1 MQSTSD
7 ASAEA
12 EPRPTVRSS
21 LRRLLRGLMQARLSE
36 SLNSTRSS
44 VSRGVDRMRNAVADV
59 IRAPDRNGGRASPL
73 RLNFSSILSSRD
85 EQDPQ
90 IDEKTITAWS
100 AQRDPSEEEVFFGE
114 RLAVNAR
121 NFARTPNSM
130 AMRTTQADPRSGAE
144 DLSDVPLSDDSLTT
158 PANMRT
164 DAEDFSA
171 FHTAEEQISAYS
183 GQTTRIDRGSA
194 MRMSATSHSVNAEIE
209 QNTATVTPQ
218 SVNMPA
224 AQAAPKPKRVM
235 IDAPRGQVPS
245 PAPLF
250 TSPGYGPPLRGRGGG
265 KAGTVPG
272 RKVYSIN
279 ATAHTVG
286 LSPGRFPS
294 PTPDP
299 PEMQI
304 DTSDSSAYED
314 GAQHTSDR
322 LRVAHAHAATAQV
335 KRIAET
341 AQLASMRFPRVGW
354 KHDHV
359 IRNVL
364 REAGLI
370 LAQEIRNNHECC
382 VYDSHE
388 LVQVTLERVIPDKGQ
403 AEYKRPE
410 MQRGLSVDLGE
421 IQVRGSDQQ
430 LHTLAEVLGAQ
441 SQWLNGWAQEVA
453 RLYEKKYQF
462 KDSRNIEEEAR
473 ALEDDDEGEDD
484 DRDRLASNQYENM
497 SDRHSEFSTS
507 SSSKRRQESK
517 EEALFRR
524 QLTKEMFT
532 EYNGAYD
539 PTSLQIQGH
548 PVTWLE
554 NARNALIDANVPPS
568 KWVSIVKG
576 HLGSHLKLALI
587 TMGRVQYSQLGHEVV
602 KSTDPEAGNERFI
615 PWDVF
620 ATWLINYTRSG
631 VTLQDLQKMLKN
643 ISQTGRLRELP
654 DYICAFNRVM
664 NDVADVAKHNHYTMS
679 EGDHDQFKKNF
690 VDGLQEDIRTQLR
703 QAINAKVVSE
713 KPAREDR
720 AFPMLHMYI
729 ESDNPLRKFDL
740 TLLQKWAL
748 DFWRIRQVDSARE
761 NANAKM
767 TASASTTFVST
778 RPRLEDG
785 TSGKQGFTAYRK
797 RGDSPAPFRRR
808 INNTSIEEID
818 DGVEIEET
826 DLAVYA
832 RYKQDGLLPEW
843 TEEQKRRL
851 LKEKLCFNCGQPNH
865 RAKDCSE
872 RKADPASFTFNNL
885 VLEEAEVSDD
895 MGLPLN

>member
-1 MQSTSD
+1 MQSPSD
-7 ASAEA
+7 ASARA

-21 LRRLLRGLMQARLSE
+21 IRRLLRELTQERLSD
-36 SLNSTRSS
+36 SINSARSS
-44 VSRGVDRMRNAVADV
+44 VSRGVDRD
-59 IRAPDRNGGRASPL
+59 GGRASPSPPSPL
-73 RLNFSSILSSRD
+73 RLNFSSILSPQD

-90 IDEKTITAWS
+90 IDEETITAWS
-100 AQRDPSEEEVFFGE
+100 AQRDPSEEEVFFRGQI
-114 RLAVNAR
+114 AGNAR
-121 NFARTPNSM
+121 NSARTPNSM
-130 AMRTTQADPRSGAE
+130 ALRTTQADPRSGVG
-144 DLSDVPLSDDSLTT
+144 DLSDDSLNMYPI

-164 DAEDFSA
+164 EAKDFST
-171 FHTAEEQISAYS
+171 FHTAEEPISANS
-183 GQTTRIDRGSA
+183 VQTMRTDRGSA
-194 MRMSATSHSVNAEIE
+194 LRAATSLSVNAEIE
-209 QNTATVTPQ
+209 RNTVTVTPQ
-218 SVNMPA
+218 SVIEPA
-224 AQAAPKPKRVM
+224 VQAAPRPKRVM

-250 TSPGYGPPLRGRGGG
+250 TSPPSRGRGGG

-272 RKVYSIN
+272 RRAYSTD
-279 ATAHTVG
+279 ATANTVG

-294 PTPDP
+294 LTPDP